1 MEGSAAAVVRIGDK
15 DASAT
20 VRLAAADRALS
31 SGRSEWAGLL
41 MVLYILRRVRADGT
55 LRLGNL
61 KVVNGYGDGEHRFAH
76 DWLRRNE
83 RDMVTLAWEV
93 AAERERLGFGTI
105 VVLHQL
111 GHPEKRKK
119 PVDFE
124 YERYNAKVDTLTHAI
139 TPAMPIYVSF
149 RRAGRRQTQLR
160 YGPMQQGDVGHGTRH
175 EATSGAYRHIT
186 HSAQRRVPVR
196 RLSAHCGE
204 FYATFERGVAG
215 RPSPARCAA
224 GHSK

>member
-1 MEGSAAAVVRIGDK
+1 M
-15 DASAT
+15 
-20 VRLAAADRALS
+20 
-31 SGRSEWAGLL
+31 
-41 MVLYILRRVRADGT
+41 
-55 LRLGNL
+55 
-61 KVVNGYGDGEHRFAH
+61 
-76 DWLRRNE
+76 
-83 RDMVTLAWEV
+83 

-119 PVDFE
+119 PVGYDE
-124 YERYNAKVDTLTHAI
+124 QERYNAKVDALTRAI
-139 TPAMPIYVSF
+139 TPDMPIYVSF